1 MLPIKGADG
10 YCVPNF
16 WKGEI
21 LMANENLIDECP
33 LGGDITDDCADCF
46 YAGDYHFVDGE
57 CIRREEVTED
67 GK

>member
-1 MLPIKGADG
+1 
-10 YCVPNF
+10 
-16 WKGEI
+16 
-21 LMANENLIDECP
+21 MANENLIDECP